1 MVFGNIFKSQKD
13 RDREEKRRILRATN
27 QLQRGI
33 ETLNRKALS
42 FATDIEKAEKT
53 AKKYAAEGKRDM
65 ARNISVKIRS
75 YKIGIAKLEMKAA
88 VMDKRKLQ
96 AEMAGTQKEFTE
108 AIGQLNSLIE
118 VDPDAFMDVVETEAE
133 RAEDQNEIDA
143 LWEQLF
149 SQDMTDVEF
158 AGGPIE
164 SVDDI
169 LNGLEAEVSAEIGGP
184 LPDVE
189 PNTEN
194 RKAQLDKINEGI
206 DSLEK
211 LMEKNK

>member
-1 MVFGNIFKSQKD
+1 MVFGDIFKSRKVL
-13 RDREEKRRILRATN
+13 DREEKRKIMRAKN

-33 ETLNRKALS
+33 DQLNRKAQS
-42 FATDIEKAEKT
+42 FVAEMDKATKL
-53 AKKYAAEGKRDM
+53 AKKYAAEGNRDM

-96 AEMAGTQKEFTE
+96 ADMAGTQKEFTE
-108 AIGQLNSLIE
+108 AIGQLNRLIK

-133 RAEDQNEIDA
+133 RAEDQNEIDT

-149 SQDMTDVEF
+149 TQDMSDVEF

-169 LNGLEAEVSAEIGGP
+169 LSNLEAEVSAEIGGT
-184 LPDVE
+184 LPEVGQRDRE
-189 PNTEN
+189 
-194 RKAQLDKINEGI
+194 AQLNKINVGI
-206 DSLEK
+206 NNIEK